1 MRTNL
6 CSHLSSEIIPEHP
19 GVEVLPSEESRPDCA
34 PPYPLCESSTNIW
47 SVESW
52 LAPLC
57 DLSSWPLL
65 TSPTSWLDHL
75 DCLTFL
81 QTSLKQCRTANKQKY
96 YCLTNSLSL
105 SCLNCPNNICLL
117 LRKSLLLKTP
127 SQYYLTLEYL
137 YSKIFSS
144 FFQDIHIYVLKEF
157 KDCKSPILKR
167 FCSCLTIIWRGKP
180 LKSERQWEPQTFLE
194 GSCGTGWYYAIIEI
208 PFS

>member
-1 MRTNL
+1 MSIIGARASPLTWLAIKNNPTNVVWTCCL
-6 CSHLSSEIIPEHP
+6 YLHCALPNDEVRNTELWMLLRMNGSICAAIMKDWINHIMLRSQNIAPHLPRDVNPMWELTCVRISLAKWPYLSTQEWL
-19 GVEVLPSEESRPDCA
+19 LPSEESRPDCA

-96 YCLTNSLSL
+96 YCLTNTVSL
-105 SCLNCPNNICLL
+105 SCLNCLKNICPL
-117 LRKSLLLKTP
+117 LRKILLL
-127 SQYYLTLEYL
+127 
-137 YSKIFSS
+137 
-144 FFQDIHIYVLKEF
+144 
-157 KDCKSPILKR
+157 
-167 FCSCLTIIWRGKP
+167 
-180 LKSERQWEPQTFLE
+180 
-194 GSCGTGWYYAIIEI
+194 
-208 PFS
+208 